1 MILIRH
7 WSQWNRRTEL
17 RQAFLA
23 IALKFLLKTNETSYK
38 TKNSFSKINPKN
50 SHTTEFM
57 KSVGLNDTI
66 LHRTEDQG
74 PNAMHRNGVSWN
86 WNVKIRRQR
95 RYGFMSQLAG
105 GVAISSNSLRWHLHK
120 LCSVHLDASASLAQ
134 LRLDLSYTLVFSVSV
149 VKQLN
154 LQSDGLYH
162 VLHKRSALYI
172 PTRSR
177 DLHV

>member
-1 MILIRH
+1 M
-7 WSQWNRRTEL
+7 RRVIK
-17 RQAFLA
+17 Q
-23 IALKFLLKTNETSYK
+23 
-38 TKNSFSKINPKN
+38 KNSFSKINPKN

-134 LRLDLSYTLVFSVSV
+134 LRLDLSYRPTLVFSVSV

-154 LQSDGLYH
+154 LQSDIGP
-162 VLHKRSALYI
+162 I
-172 PTRSR
+172 TCFTN
-177 DLHV
+177 DLHCTFLQELEICIGRACHQRAVMCTCTLVLVLEV